1 MNDKDAPKFGPRGVH
16 LSVAKIRSSDG
27 GSGIRLFLGTPFWY
41 HFHGFEGYPTS
52 VGYFAFSGGIQM
64 DSEKIKQGLWGAAG
78 GAVVLAVIG
87 FTWGGWVTGGTA
99 QKMAEEMAENAV
111 VDRLAPICVEQ
122 FNQGSE
128 KVQKLKEL
136 KETDTWKRDDYVA
149 EQGWA
154 TMPGEKEF
162 DRKIAD
168 KCAEMIMQLGQ

>member
-1 MNDKDAPKFGPRGVH
+1 
-16 LSVAKIRSSDG
+16 
-27 GSGIRLFLGTPFWY
+27 
-41 HFHGFEGYPTS
+41 
-52 VGYFAFSGGIQM
+52 M

-136 KETDTWKRDDYVA
+136 KETDKWKRDDYVA